1 MLTEAEKKWLETRLQ
16 NLKVSG
22 WFSCTEGE
30 LIPLVNFHRKH
41 FCSDWEAAAEF
52 EARVAAQLAARD
64 YIDLCADR
72 GECEAPHFAK
82 YNTKTEF
89 TGCNMCV
96 HCVVRLAVES
106 EMAKEGK

>member
-41 FCSDWEAAAEF
+41 LNSDWQDAAEF
-52 EARVAAQLAARD
+52 EARVAASIAQDAYNCAQDEMLFQHQEGDRPQGWYILRDAR
-64 YIDLCADR
+64 L
-72 GECEAPHFAK
+72 
-82 YNTKTEF
+82 
-89 TGCNMCV
+89 
-96 HCVVRLAVES
+96 VVEE
-106 EMAKEGK
+106 EMEKEK